1 MTDTDS
7 FREFRE
13 FREFVAARGLALS
26 RTAFL
31 LTGDH
36 GQAEDLLQETLVKTA
51 ARWRRVTAAADPEAY
66 VRKIMLNQLRTWRRP
81 RRLTFVPTAEVP
93 EPPARSDQ
101 SAQTELKIVLRHA
114 LVVLSPKQRIVLYLR
129 FYEDLPEAEVAARLG
144 CSVGTV
150 KRHTHD
156 ALKRLRTAAP
166 QLLEKVFS

>member
-1 MTDTDS
+1 MTDTES
-7 FREFRE
+7 

-36 GQAEDLLQETLVKTA
+36 GHAEDLLQETLVK
-51 ARWRRVTAAADPEAY
+51 AAAKWRKVATVGDPEAY

-81 RRLTFVPTAEVP
+81 RRLTIFPTADLP
-93 EPPARSDQ
+93 ESPAHEDQ
-101 SAQTELKIVLRHA
+101 ATQTELKIMLRNA
-114 LVVLSPKQRIVLYLR
+114 LGLLSPKQRIVLYLR
-129 FYEDLPEAEVAARLG
+129 FYEDLPEAEVAARLD

-156 ALKRLRTAAP
+156 ALKRLRTVAP
-166 QLLEKVFS
+166 QLLERMHP